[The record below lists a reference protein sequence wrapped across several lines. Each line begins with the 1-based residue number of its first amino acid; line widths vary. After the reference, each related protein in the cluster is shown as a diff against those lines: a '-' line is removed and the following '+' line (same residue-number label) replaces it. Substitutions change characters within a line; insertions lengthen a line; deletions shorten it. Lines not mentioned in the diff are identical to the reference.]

1 MVFHTNQR
9 NVTYPNLVINNIII
23 ERVSHF
29 NFLGIML
36 SYNMTWDAHINHIS
50 KKISKA
56 IGILYQ
62 LKHIYPQ
69 RTLFTLYST
78 LIVPHLNYCLILWGS
93 YIKENHRLHLLQKKA
108 LRIITNS
115 HYIAHSE
122 PIFKDVRCLKI
133 TDMFSVAI
141 WKFYFKLMNNK
152 LPHCF
157 SSYKPTTKNNEI
169 FFSHFEQI
177 FAVLLRSL
185 NTLKMRKII
194 LKLSFLK
201 IILSKIILFF

>member
-1 MVFHTNQR
+1 MYT
-9 NVTYPNLVINNIII
+9 
-23 ERVSHF
+23 
-29 NFLGIML
+29 
-36 SYNMTWDAHINHIS
+36 
-50 KKISKA
+50 
-56 IGILYQ
+56 
-62 LKHIYPQ
+62 
-69 RTLFTLYST
+69 T

-157 SSYKPTTKNNEI
+157 SSYKPVLPVVNERYEI
-169 FFSHFEQI
+169 RNPGFHLPVINHKFAEQ
-177 FAVLLRSL
+177 SL
-185 NTLKMRKII
+185 KYCLIRQLNKDQSSNII
-194 LKLSFLK
+194 ADPQGAAGF
-201 IILSKIILFF
+201 IL